1 MFDIITEKKK
11 NYNLEYFLNTSNQML
26 NEKVEIIEKLEQDLL
41 KKDDEIKLLN
51 DELKKIKKSNI
62 DMMLE
67 LYPEIGK
74 NEFIPYLI

>member
-11 NYNLEYFLNTSNQML
+11 NYNLEYFLNKSNQML

-51 DELKKIKKSNI
+51 DELKKIKKRNS